1 MNIEQPPSLI
11 GLATQSDGVLKYN
24 SVFEDPYNNQ
34 KKRDENT
41 LQDKSKG
48 ALFRFVLLSTI
59 CFIILSQPVFYKLTH
74 KASQY
79 IMSSPIDIVNNEGFS
94 TPKGIFVHA
103 LLFFIIMLF
112 IIF

>member
-11 GLATQSDGVLKYN
+11 GLATQSDAVKYN
-24 SVFEDPYNNQ
+24 PVFQDPYA
-34 KKRDENT
+34 DEN
-41 LQDKSKG
+41 QEIREKIDNRSKG
-48 ALFRFVLLSTI
+48 ALFRIVLLATLF
-59 CFIILSQPVFYKLTH
+59 FIVFSQNVVYKLTH

-79 IMSSPIDIVNNEGFS
+79 IMSSPIDIINADGLT

-112 IIF
+112 VVF